1 MKSPIVN
8 KTKNNNRSTVRN
20 FSAII
25 AVILA
30 AVTLLQASN
39 VQSNEL
45 ENREMSMLEME
56 LISEIDQFF
65 AEEEELS
72 LEEEIIV
79 EMEEDADLEISV
91 YDNDN
96 NLLASGSPENNP
108 ELRKLMNQADYL
120 SSFGNKDYYRI
131 AK

>member
-8 KTKNNNRSTVRN
+8 KTKNNSRSNVRN

-25 AVILA
+25 AVVLA

-39 VQSNEL
+39 VKSNEL
-45 ENREMSMLEME
+45 ENREMSMLEVE

-65 AEEEELS
+65 AEEELS
-72 LEEEIIV
+72 LEEEIV
-79 EMEEDADLEISV
+79 MEMEEAADLEISV

-96 NLLASGSPENNP
+96 NLLASGNPENNA
-108 ELRKLMNQADYL
+108 ELRKLVNQADYL
-120 SSFGNKDYYRI
+120 SSFGSKEYYRI
-131 AK
+131 TK